1 MSEPRDDRHAPIG
14 LRVDALSAQPGRRL
28 VPAVGAYPRFSWLA
42 PAPGVHSAA
51 EIEVTTLGAD
61 SSVLSHVIDTAEP
74 SAMLPAP
81 LRSHRSYSWRV
92 RLRDAAAQWGPWSA
106 SAQTET
112 GPIDLDDWDAQWV
125 SHPALSTLRVSLS
138 LPAPARRARL
148 HVAAQGLVR
157 ADLNGAAVN
166 AASTDSTR
174 TDFVRAL
181 YRTYD
186 VGDLCQAGENTLDLT
201 LAGGAWAHT
210 GHDPRVLAEL
220 IVECADGSLHRT
232 GTGAGL
238 LAAPSEVTVHE
249 PFYLER
255 HEPAAASGAF
265 GPTTALVVHTA
276 AATPASPAQPPR
288 VVAPDQ
294 TPPLHDMRAFTPVE
308 VGRAGGARVYDV
320 GVNIAGRSRL
330 VLASGVARG
339 LTLRVVH
346 GEHLDADGRLDTT
359 NLTMPYDHGRVRQAL
374 EYVTTGEAGQTCEAW
389 FAYHGFRYI
398 EVQGLP
404 DEAVIHLTANSHH
417 TDLGRTGRLTT
428 DDERVNSLLERAPR
442 TFLNNVHGIPEDC
455 PTREQSGWTGDAASV
470 AEFAFA
476 TFDLEAFYR
485 KWLADLCTSQRPDGS
500 IPAIA
505 PDVRDEKVP
514 SDPVWGAA
522 LHRILINHW
531 HHYGDRRVVDQT
543 LPAVRRWADFQ
554 LDCRDDAGV
563 VARAPISYGSDWL
576 GLEQT
581 PPPVHHTAA
590 TIDCLDV
597 LAELEEVAGA
607 MDAAARRRAQA
618 DDLRRSARA
627 AFFDPATGNV
637 GNGSQGSFACAV
649 QAGILTG
656 DDAQRAA
663 RRIVDDV
670 RERGNRVSSGFATT
684 RTVTR
689 ALAEAGFSQALFDAL
704 QQPDEPGVGAML
716 DHGPGTFWEC
726 WWIDPTNTG
735 TGSLDHVGLGGPF
748 ASWAWQFLAGVR
760 PTGGGYESFTVHPRF
775 VTGVERLDLEQETV
789 RGAVRFSYRREGDQ
803 LCASLSVPPGSRAV
817 VNLAGLDEHLA
828 GPGDHEY
835 TVAWPTLVAS
845 QPPAPVP
852 AWQAP
857 VIAAVP
863 GDQPQRSTL
872 LAEAIAA
879 GRIDAGDARA
889 EVLPDGIVCMPIPHA
904 QQPGPVLR
912 IVGDD
917 DAEAAPLAHLDFTRA
932 PLDLSDATFA
942 FAMLDLCLPTTT
954 RTVEA
959 TLVLHA
965 ADGSQVS
972 ATGRLW
978 PAGWNRIAVDVQSW
992 AGRHAV
998 RAIDAGIVYGH
1009 PVEAAVSPAPPA
1021 FHLGE
1026 VGYSTLTRTW

>member
-1 MSEPRDDRHAPIG
+1 MPEPCDDHLAPVG
-14 LRVDALSAQPGRRL
+14 LRTDALSACSPRRL
-28 VPAVGAYPRFSWLA
+28 VPVVGAYPRLSWTV
-42 PAPGVHSAA
+42 PEPGPHSAA
-51 EIEVTTLGAD
+51 EIEVTTLGPDA
-61 SSVLSHVIDTAEP
+61 SVLSHIIETAEP
-74 SAMLPAP
+74 SAILPVP
-81 LRSHRSYSWRV
+81 LSPNRSYSWRV
-92 RLRDAAAQWGPWSA
+92 RLRDTSALWGPWSA
-106 SAQTET
+106 SALTET
-112 GPIDLDDWDAQWV
+112 GPIVLGDWDAQWV

-138 LPAPARRARL
+138 LPTPARRARL
-148 HVAAQGLVR
+148 HVAVQGLVR
-157 ADLNGAAVN
+157 AEVNGVAVN

-174 TDFVRAL
+174 TDITRAL

-186 VGDLCQAGENTLDLT
+186 VADLCHTGGNAVDLT
-201 LAGGAWAHT
+201 LASGGWAHT

-220 IVECADGSLHRT
+220 IVECADGSLHRA
-232 GTGAGL
+232 GTGADL

-255 HEPAAASGAF
+255 HEPAAASEAF
-265 GPTTALVVHTA
+265 VPATALAVHTA
-276 AATPASPAQPPR
+276 VTAPASPVQPPR
-288 VVAPDQ
+288 DVAPDQ
-294 TPPLHDMRAFTPVE
+294 TPPLHDVRAFTPVE
-308 VGRAGGARVYDV
+308 VGRVSGARVYDV

-330 VLASGVARG
+330 VLVSGVTRG

-374 EYVTTGEAGQTCEAW
+374 EYVTTGAAGQTCETW

-398 EVQGLP
+398 EVLGLP
-404 DEAVIHLTANSHH
+404 EDAAIELTAHSHH
-417 TDLGRTGRLTT
+417 TDLACTGRLTT
-428 DDERVNSLLERAPR
+428 DDARVNGLLERATR

-485 KWLADLCTSQRPDGS
+485 KWLGDLCTSQQPDGS

-505 PDVRDEKVP
+505 PDVRDQKAP

-531 HHYGDRRVVDQT
+531 HHYGDRRVVDET

-576 GLEQT
+576 GLDQT

-607 MDAAARRRAQA
+607 MDAANRRRAQA
-618 DDLRRSARA
+618 ADLRRSARA

-637 GNGSQGSFACAV
+637 GNGSQGSFACAL

-670 RERGNRVSSGFATT
+670 RARGNRVSSGFATT

-760 PTGGGYESFTVHPRF
+760 PIGGGYESFAVHPRF
-775 VTGVERLDLEQETV
+775 VSGIERLELEQETV
-789 RGAVRFSYRREGDQ
+789 RGALRFSYLRDGDK
-803 LCASLSVPPGSRAV
+803 LRASLSVPVGSRAV
-817 VNLAGLDEHLA
+817 VNLAGLDEHVA

-845 QPPAPVP
+845 QRPAPVP

-863 GDQPQRSTL
+863 GDQPQRSAL
-872 LAEAIAA
+872 LADAIAA
-879 GRIDAGDARA
+879 GRIDAGGAST

-917 DAEAAPLAHLDFTRA
+917 DAEAAPLVHLDFAQA
-932 PLDLSDATFA
+932 PLDLSDATFV
-942 FAMLDLCLPTTT
+942 FATLDVCLPTTT
-954 RTVEA
+954 RVVEA
-959 TLVLHA
+959 TIVLHA
-965 ADGSQVS
+965 ADGSRVS
-972 ATGRLW
+972 GTGRLW
-978 PAGWNRIAVDVQSW
+978 PAGWNRVAVDVQRW

-998 RAIDAGIVYGH
+998 RAIDAGLVYAH
-1009 PVEAAVSPAPPA
+1009 PGEAAASPAPPA
-1021 FHLGE
+1021 FHIGE